1 MGIQLHVMLLVL
13 VELCSY
19 CQVCVYV
26 CVCCGMLVCG
36 CSMHRSFFFSFS
48 FFFFFFLW
56 WRKEVDKI
64 V

>member
-26 CVCCGMLVCG
+26 CVLWDVGLWLL
-36 CSMHRSFFFSFS
+36 HAQKLFFSFS